1 MERNEI
7 SRQEFDDLKE
17 KVNKLEKIFDKISD
31 IAISTEKLAI
41 EIKYIREEQNKMDA
55 RQSKVEGDIAEI
67 KEKPAKRYD
76 NIVTY
81 IITTIVG
88 AIIGAII
95 TLIKK

>member
-1 MERNEI
+1 MEDNRDIRDRLIRIETKLDNFGKIETQSNEAFNLSKKNEEDI
-7 SRQEFDDLKE
+7 KDIKE
-17 KVNKLEKIFDKISD
+17 KLTKAEND
-31 IAISTEKLAI
+31 IT
-41 EIKYIREEQNKMDA
+41 
-55 RQSKVEGDIAEI
+55 EI

-88 AIIGAII
+88 AIIGTIV

>member
-1 MERNEI
+1 MEDNRDIRDRLIRIEAKLDNFGKIETQSNEAFNLSKKNEEAI
-7 SRQEFDDLKE
+7 KDLKE
-17 KVNKLEKIFDKISD
+17 KL
-31 IAISTEKLAI
+31 T
-41 EIKYIREEQNKMDA
+41 
-55 RQSKVEGDIAEI
+55 KVENDITEI

-88 AIIGAII
+88 AIIGAIV

>member
-1 MERNEI
+1 MEDNRDIRDRLIRIETKLDNFGKIETQSNEAFNLSKKNEEDI
-7 SRQEFDDLKE
+7 KDLKE
-17 KVNKLEKIFDKISD
+17 KL
-31 IAISTEKLAI
+31 T
-41 EIKYIREEQNKMDA
+41 
-55 RQSKVEGDIAEI
+55 KVGNDIAEI

-81 IITTIVG
+81 IITTIVD

>member
-1 MERNEI
+1 MEDNRDIRDRLIRIETKLDNFGKIEAQSDEAFNLSKKNEEDI
-7 SRQEFDDLKE
+7 KDLKT
-17 KVNKLEKIFDKISD
+17 KL
-31 IAISTEKLAI
+31 T
-41 EIKYIREEQNKMDA
+41 
-55 RQSKVEGDIAEI
+55 KVENDINEI

-88 AIIGAII
+88 AIVGAII

>member
-1 MERNEI
+1 MEDNRDIRDRLIRIETKLDNFGKIETQSNEAFNLSKKNEEDI
-7 SRQEFDDLKE
+7 KDLKE
-17 KVNKLEKIFDKISD
+17 KL
-31 IAISTEKLAI
+31 T
-41 EIKYIREEQNKMDA
+41 
-55 RQSKVEGDIAEI
+55 KVENEIAEI

-76 NIVTY
+76 SIVTY